1 MVSCYLVIPNLK
13 NAYRVLLTR
22 ARQGFIIFLPKG
34 EASDKTM
41 NPSYYNGIYKYF
53 TEIGI
58 Q

>member
-1 MVSCYLVIPNLK
+1 MPNLK
-13 NAYRVLLTR
+13 NVYRVLLTR

-34 EASDKTM
+34 DASDKTM

-58 Q
+58 QEI